1 VAEGGS
7 VAIAI
12 RNEKDF
18 WAGAIYVAMGG
29 AALWVGRSYSM
40 GTSAHMGPGYFP
52 RALAGILILIGCVS
66 LVRAC
71 RRHGEAVGRLAWK
84 PLSLVLGACALF
96 GALLQTAGLI
106 AALLA
111 LVLVSASA
119 SRRFGFDWTAV
130 AGLAALI
137 AFCSL
142 IFVGGL
148 GVPMPLAG
156 SWLKPFLAG
165 LPLPW
170 SP

>member
-1 VAEGGS
+1 
-7 VAIAI
+7 
-12 RNEKDF
+12 
-18 WAGAIYVAMGG
+18 
-29 AALWVGRSYSM
+29 
-40 GTSAHMGPGYFP
+40 
-52 RALAGILILIGCVS
+52 
-66 LVRAC
+66 
-71 RRHGEAVGRLAWK
+71 

>member
-1 VAEGGS
+1 MAE
-7 VAIAI
+7 
-12 RNEKDF
+12 
-18 WAGAIYVAMGG
+18 GG

-52 RALAGILILIGCVS
+52 KALAGILILIGCVS

-71 RRHGEAVGRLAWK
+71 RRHGEAVGKLAWK
-84 PLSLVLGACALF
+84 PLCLVLGACALF

-119 SRRFGFDWTAV
+119 SRKFAFDWTAV
-130 AGLAALI
+130 SGLAALI

-148 GVPMPLAG
+148 GVPMP
-156 SWLKPFLAG
+156 
-165 LPLPW
+165 
-170 SP
+170 